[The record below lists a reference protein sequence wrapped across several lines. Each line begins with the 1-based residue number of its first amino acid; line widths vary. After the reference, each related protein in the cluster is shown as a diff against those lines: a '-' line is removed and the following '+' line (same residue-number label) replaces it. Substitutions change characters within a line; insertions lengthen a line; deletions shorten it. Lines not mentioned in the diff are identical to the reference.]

1 MFHFFPFSLN
11 PASFNRDFEWRNFR
25 NWGERLLTRTHTLV
39 AADPG

>member
-25 NWGERLLTRTHTLV
+25 NWDDGF
-39 AADPG
+39 